1 MICAQAGDYLL
12 NAGISEDG
20 ARFRAMPW
28 KSGTM
33 TGSLWSSA
41 TFVDFSGSICL
52 AFGGPKAYKEQMNRP
67 TRSRAELLNLLRT
80 HEAELRARGVET
92 MTMFGSMARDE
103 ATNGSDVDLAIRPG
117 AGFSTGGFDH
127 FGRLD
132 ALRDRLSAL
141 LGCDV
146 DLVEEMAVRP
156 RLRQVIEREG
166 VRAF

>member
-1 MICAQAGDYLL
+1 M
-12 NAGISEDG
+12 
-20 ARFRAMPW
+20 
-28 KSGTM
+28 
-33 TGSLWSSA
+33 
-41 TFVDFSGSICL
+41 L
-52 AFGGPKAYKEQMNRP
+52 AFPEPIAYNGAMIGP
-67 TRSRAELLNLLRT
+67 TRSRSELLELLRA

-92 MTMFGSMARDE
+92 LTLFGSMARGD
-103 ATNGSDVDLAIRPG
+103 ATGASDVDLAVRPG
-117 AGFSTGGFDH
+117 VGFSSGGFDH

-146 DLVEEMAVRP
+146 DLIEETAARA